1 GLLHKA
7 VYTGPQI
14 RYLSKDG
21 NSYLEFTNGVSFK
34 SQIPTRSTP
43 YTVILRQACHMQQK
57 RLLRLSVNG
66 IQATIALKRKTA
78 WDFRRPRLGLTA
90 DADVS
95 LFIGFVLPVMG
106 MTFPRDG
113 AEGYIFKDMSE
124 IMFKNRGIFRASRME
139 VFTLLVLHSDMLIE
153 EEFHDVEHWSYLL
166 SCWLFIV
173 INSACYFTHRPC
185 MYYNVIFLSLY
196 AATHQ
201 EIQRKY
207 SPLELKN
214 LAISSKFSS
223 SFVRHASWYVLVMC
237 LSQKEIKGSAA

>member
-1 GLLHKA
+1 MLILKNVPTALQYRDPKTGLPYATKEA
-7 VYTGPQI
+7 FKII
-14 RYLSKDG
+14 RERHSSN
-21 NSYLEFTNGVSFK
+21 NSIKEKNSMGVLYDLT
-34 SQIPTRSTP
+34 SQE
-43 YTVILRQACHMQQK
+43 
-57 RLLRLSVNG
+57 
-66 IQATIALKRKTA
+66 
-78 WDFRRPRLGLTA
+78 
-90 DADVS
+90 
-95 LFIGFVLPVMG
+95 VMG